1 VEAGGARQGGER
13 EIELPEAMDW
23 GGLIEQAITAAVDEI
38 EFFKLKKGKSN
49 GPIKT

>member
-1 VEAGGARQGGER
+1 VEAEGARQGGER